1 MLQCIS
7 GVEKYTNTGMKKV
20 ERSPYFR
27 DVLIELVPLY
37 TISCTIRESVDSLC
51 RDGADMPRPPY
62 IGKACTRPNLEDLS
76 LFRYLSNVYES
87 LCTQ

>member
-1 MLQCIS
+1 MLSPLWGLPYILLHFYDFYTCFTNKIFHIDLEC
-7 GVEKYTNTGMKKV
+7 GVV
-20 ERSPYFR
+20 
-27 DVLIELVPLY
+27 
-37 TISCTIRESVDSLC
+37 IRESVDSLC

-76 LFRYLSNVYES
+76 IFRYLTIVHES